1 MGTTAVSKQR
11 DSKDSKGRKGG
22 RTAGSA
28 AWVEATLSEFDGVR
42 FLHLDS
48 IWVQGAMR
56 LKKPEKLELEYVQRM
71 MAWMLWRDVRE
82 MTSGQAVQLGLGAGA
97 LTRFCRKQLKMKT
110 TAVEINPTVISA
122 NRHWFHLPDDDDRLR
137 VVNEDAGAWVADVDH
152 WGSAQVLNVD
162 LYDHEAAAPVLD
174 DEAFYADCRRVLADG
189 GLMTVNLF
197 GRSASFTRSAA
208 RIAKVFG
215 SDQVWHLTPTRE
227 GNTIVVAGRGV
238 AVPER
243 DVLEQRAAHIESRHE
258 LPATKWLKLV
268 RPLPMNVTHQLHAAA
283 ADAAQDSDE

>member
-1 MGTTAVSKQR
+1 MSKHR
-11 DSKDSKGRKGG
+11 DSKNNKGG
-22 RTAGSA
+22 RKTE
-28 AWVEATLSEFDGVR
+28 WVGATLSEFDGVR

-71 MAWMLWRDVRE
+71 MAWLLWRDVRE
-82 MTSGQAVQLGLGAGA
+82 MTQGQAVQLGLGAGA

-122 NRHWFHLPDDDDRLR
+122 NRHWFHLPDDDERLR
-137 VVNEDAGAWVADVDH
+137 VLNEDAGAWVADAAN

-174 DEAFYADCRRVLADG
+174 DEAFYADCHRVLADG

-227 GNTIVVAGRGV
+227 GNTIVVAGRGI

-243 DVLEQRAAHIESRHE
+243 EVLEQRAAHIEARHE

-268 RPLPMNVTHQLHAAA
+268 RPLPMNVIQQLHAAA
-283 ADAAQDSDE
+283 AGDSDASDASGE

>member
-1 MGTTAVSKQR
+1 MGTIAVSKHR
-11 DSKDSKGRKGG
+11 DARTPKTGKDARK
-22 RTAGSA
+22 TD
-28 AWVEATLSEFDGVR
+28 WVEATLSEYDGVR

-56 LKKPEKLELEYVQRM
+56 LKKPEKLELEYIQRM
-71 MAWMLWRDVRE
+71 MAWMLWRDARE
-82 MTSGQAVQLGLGAGA
+82 MTQGTAVQLGLGAGA
-97 LTRFCRKQLKMKT
+97 LTRFCRKVLKMKT

-137 VVNEDAGAWVADVDH
+137 VLNEDAGSWVADAAN
-152 WGSAQVLNVD
+152 WGTAQVLNID

-227 GNTIVVAGRGV
+227 GNTIVVAARGIE
-238 AVPER
+238 VPSRE
-243 DVLEQRAAHIESRHE
+243 VLEQRADHIESRHE
-258 LPATKWLKLV
+258 LPARKWLKLV
-268 RPLPMNVTHQLHAAA
+268 RPLPMNVIQQIHAAA
-283 ADAAQDSDE
+283 AADEAP

>member
-11 DSKDSKGRKGG
+11 DSKSNKGG
-22 RTAGSA
+22 RSA
-28 AWVEATLSEFDGVR
+28 ASPASPEWVEATLSEFDGVR

-71 MAWMLWRDVRE
+71 MAWMLWRDARE
-82 MTSGQAVQLGLGAGA
+82 MTQGQAVQLGLGAGA

-110 TAVEINPTVISA
+110 TAVEINPSVISA
-122 NRHWFHLPDDDDRLR
+122 NRHWFHLPDDDERLR
-137 VVNEDAGAWVADVDH
+137 VVNEDAGAWVADAAN
-152 WGSAQVLNVD
+152 WGNAQVLNID

-174 DEAFYADCRRVLADG
+174 DEAFYADCHRVLADG

-197 GRSASFTRSAA
+197 GRSASFTRSAT

-243 DVLEQRAAHIESRHE
+243 EVLEQRAAHIESRHD
-258 LPATKWLKLV
+258 LPATRWLKLV
-268 RPLPMNVTHQLHAAA
+268 RPLPMNVIHQLHAATA
-283 ADAAQDSDE
+283 GAAQATGE

>member
-1 MGTTAVSKQR
+1 MGTTAVSKHR
-11 DSKDSKGRKGG
+11 DSKNNKSG
-22 RTAGSA
+22 RTTE
-28 AWVEATLSEFDGVR
+28 WVEATLSEFDGVR

-56 LKKPEKLELEYVQRM
+56 LKRPEKLELEYVQRM
-71 MAWMLWRDVRE
+71 MAWLLWRDARE
-82 MTSGQAVQLGLGAGA
+82 MTQGQAVQLGLGAGA

-122 NRHWFHLPDDDDRLR
+122 NRHWFHLPDDDERLR
-137 VVNEDAGAWVADVDH
+137 VLNQDAGAWVADAAN
-152 WGSAQVLNVD
+152 WGTAQVLNVD

-174 DEAFYADCRRVLADG
+174 DEAFYADCHRVLADG

-243 DVLEQRAAHIESRHE
+243 EVLEQRAAHIEARHD

-268 RPLPMNVTHQLHAAA
+268 RPLPMNVIHQLQAALA
-283 ADAAQDSDE
+283 GHSDDSDE

>member
-1 MGTTAVSKQR
+1 MSNHR
-11 DSKDSKGRKGG
+11 DHKKNKRAD
-22 RTAGSA
+22 
-28 AWVEATLSEFDGVR
+28 WVEATLSEFDGVR

-56 LKKPEKLELEYVQRM
+56 VKKPENIELEYVQRM
-71 MAWMLWRDVRE
+71 MSWMLWRDTRE
-82 MTSGQAVQLGLGAGA
+82 LNQGQAVQLGLGAGA

-122 NRHWFHLPDDDDRLR
+122 CRHWFHLPEDDERFR
-137 VVNEDAGAWVADVDH
+137 VVNEDAGLWAADAANWD
-152 WGSAQVLNVD
+152 SAQVLNVD

-174 DEAFYADCRRVLADG
+174 DEAFYADCHRVLADG

-197 GRSASFTRSAA
+197 GRSASFARSAA

-215 SDQVWHLTPTRE
+215 SDQVWHLSPTRE

-238 AVPER
+238 TVPDREG
-243 DVLEQRAAHIESRHE
+243 LEQRAANIESRYD
-258 LPATKWLKLV
+258 LPARKWLKLV
-268 RPLPMNVTHQLHAAA
+268 RPLPMNIINQLR
-283 ADAAQDSDE
+283 E

>member
-1 MGTTAVSKQR
+1 MGTTAVSKHR
-11 DSKDSKGRKGG
+11 DSKKDKGG
-22 RTAGSA
+22 RQAE
-28 AWVEATLSEFDGVR
+28 WVEATLSEFDGVR

-82 MTSGQAVQLGLGAGA
+82 MTQGQAVQLGLGAGA

-110 TAVEINPTVISA
+110 TAVEINPTVINA
-122 NRHWFHLPDDDDRLR
+122 NRHWFHLPDDDERLR
-137 VVNEDAGAWVADVDH
+137 VVNEDAGAWVADAAN
-152 WGSAQVLNVD
+152 WGNAQVLNVD

-174 DEAFYADCRRVLADG
+174 DEAFYADCHHVLADG

-197 GRSASFTRSAA
+197 GRSASFTRSAS

-243 DVLEQRAAHIESRHE
+243 EVLEQRAAHIEARHD

-268 RPLPMNVTHQLHAAA
+268 RPLPMNVIHQLHAAA
-283 ADAAQDSDE
+283 AVDTDE

>member
-1 MGTTAVSKQR
+1 MSKHR
-11 DSKDSKGRKGG
+11 DSKHKGG
-22 RTAGSA
+22 RTAE
-28 AWVEATLSEFDGVR
+28 WVEATLSEFDGVR

-56 LKKPEKLELEYVQRM
+56 VKKPEKLELEYIQRM

-82 MTSGQAVQLGLGAGA
+82 MTQGQAVQLGLGAGA

-122 NRHWFHLPDDDDRLR
+122 NRHWFHLPDDDERLR
-137 VVNEDAGAWVADVDH
+137 VLNEDAGRWVADAAN
-152 WGSAQVLNVD
+152 WGLAQVLNVD
-162 LYDHEAAAPVLD
+162 FYDHEAAAPVLD
-174 DEAFYADCRRVLADG
+174 DEAFYAGCRRVLADG

-197 GRSASFTRSAA
+197 GRSASFARSAA

-227 GNTIVVAGRGV
+227 GNTIVVAARGV
-238 AVPER
+238 TVPER
-243 DVLEQRAAHIESRHE
+243 EVLEQRAGHIEARFE
-258 LPATKWLKLV
+258 LPARKWLKLV
-268 RPLPMNVTHQLHAAA
+268 RPLPMNVIQQIHADRMAA
-283 ADAAQDSDE
+283 PTSEAQEP

>member
-1 MGTTAVSKQR
+1 MSKHR
-11 DSKDSKGRKGG
+11 DSKDNKGG
-22 RTAGSA
+22 RTTE
-28 AWVEATLSEFDGVR
+28 WVGATLSEFDGVR

-56 LKKPEKLELEYVQRM
+56 MKKPEKLELEYVQRM
-71 MAWMLWRDVRE
+71 MAWLLWRDVRE
-82 MTSGQAVQLGLGAGA
+82 MTQGQAVQLGLGAGA

-122 NRHWFHLPDDDDRLR
+122 NRHWFHLPDDDERLR
-137 VVNEDAGAWVADVDH
+137 VLNEDAGVWVADAAN

-162 LYDHEAAAPVLD
+162 LYDHEAAVPVLD
-174 DEAFYADCRRVLADG
+174 DEAFYADCHRVLADG

-243 DVLEQRAAHIESRHE
+243 EVLEQRAAHIEARHD

-268 RPLPMNVTHQLHAAA
+268 RPLPMNVIQQLHAAA
-283 ADAAQDSDE
+283 AGDSDE